1 MVAVVFKLCREL
13 CRELCRVGEDID
25 MDVVVDLG
33 CSFDPEPAGDLEAQF
48 HGELP
53 TQCGEKGSTKLA
65 TKLAT
70 KKNHTQNP
78 EAPNGIRPVRE
89 DTAPSSF

>member
-1 MVAVVFKLCREL
+1 
-13 CRELCRVGEDID
+13 

-33 CSFDPEPAGDLEAQF
+33 CSFDPQPAGDLEAQF

-70 KKNHTQNP
+70 KALAKPPVCASEGFRVRGSGGVFSLNP
-78 EAPNGIRPVRE
+78 GILNPDSWRLQR
-89 DTAPSSF
+89 FCKRLIR